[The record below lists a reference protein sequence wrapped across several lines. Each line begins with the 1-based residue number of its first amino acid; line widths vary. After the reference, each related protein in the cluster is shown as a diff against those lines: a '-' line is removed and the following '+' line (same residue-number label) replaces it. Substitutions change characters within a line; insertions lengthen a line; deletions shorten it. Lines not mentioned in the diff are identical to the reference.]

1 MLTKLISVARY
12 LYREVSTGFVSLLPN
27 DIISTRIRRI
37 VFKSVGISLSENV
50 LIYRNVLLLG
60 SISIGENSSVSNNTS
75 INGATVGVHI
85 GSNVMIAPGCCIV
98 AFDHGTKLRSIPM
111 IRQHLIQAPITIH
124 DDVWIA
130 ANCTITK
137 GTTIG
142 TGAIIGANS
151 VVTKDVAPFSI
162 VAGVPAKFIK
172 MRETEDI
179 NCV

>member
-1 MLTKLISVARY
+1 MITKFISLVRY
-12 LYREVSTGFVSLLPN
+12 LYREVSTGFVTLLPN

-37 VFKSVGISLSENV
+37 VFKSVDITLSRNV
-50 LIYRNVLLLG
+50 LIYRNVMLLG
-60 SISIGENSSVSNNTS
+60 KISIGENSSVSNNTS
-75 INGATVGVHI
+75 INGADVGVYI
-85 GSNVMIAPGCCIV
+85 GANVMIAPGCCIV

-111 IRQHLIQAPITIH
+111 LRQHLIQAPITIH

-137 GTTIG
+137 GITIG
-142 TGAIIGANS
+142 TGAIVGANS

-162 VAGVPAKFIK
+162 VAGAPAKFIK
-172 MRETEDI
+172 MRDIEDK